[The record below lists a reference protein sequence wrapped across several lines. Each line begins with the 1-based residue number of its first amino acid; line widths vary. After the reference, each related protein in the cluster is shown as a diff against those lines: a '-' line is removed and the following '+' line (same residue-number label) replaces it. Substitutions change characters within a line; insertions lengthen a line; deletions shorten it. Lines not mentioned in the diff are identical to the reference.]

1 MYKSP
6 ITRIRSATAT
16 ERAAGGGLMSV
27 TTLLFWA
34 LLITGVDVL
43 VRYLNKG
50 TPTGDRGSVER
61 ILAERYARGDIDDE
75 EYCQRLR
82 VLHGRGA
89 QQ

>member
-1 MYKSP
+1 
-6 ITRIRSATAT
+6 
-16 ERAAGGGLMSV
+16 MSV

-61 ILAERYARGDIDDE
+61 ILAERY
-75 EYCQRLR
+75 
-82 VLHGRGA
+82 GRGGGPKPRTSFVPRRP
-89 QQ
+89 